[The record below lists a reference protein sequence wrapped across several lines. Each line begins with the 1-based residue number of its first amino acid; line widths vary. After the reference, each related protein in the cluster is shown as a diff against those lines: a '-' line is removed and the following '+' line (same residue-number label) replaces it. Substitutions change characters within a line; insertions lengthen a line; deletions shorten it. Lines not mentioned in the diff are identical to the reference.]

1 MPTSTHTIK
10 VNLPG
15 GIVPAGDLLTILEAA
30 EQAEVE
36 YVQFGNRQE
45 LLFTVEAAHRR
56 SLLQALAKA
65 DLPCEVDVDMH
76 PNISSSYVVE
86 DVFHNTA
93 WLREGVYKDI
103 LDLFDFRPQLKI
115 NLVDKNQTFVPY
127 FTGNLNF
134 ITSDTSNYWY
144 LYLRFPKTNRLFC
157 WPHLVYSEDIP
168 GLSSAIERVIFANK
182 ELFYHQHAADG
193 TLLHQLVSAANTF
206 VLQPLTVPLALPEFT
221 LPYYEGF
228 NRYGSK
234 LWLGIYRRDERFSV
248 AFLKDMCQLCL
259 KTRLGELCT
268 TPWKSLII
276 KGINVDDRLHW
287 DGILRKH
294 RINVRHA
301 ANELNWQVEDLCAYG
316 LALKHELVR
325 HFNEEDIRTFQLCF
339 AIKTKPQTGLFA
351 SIVIRSHYDSLTQT
365 GLHAEQFEILHTRDF
380 NPNSKDFVS
389 FRKKISRENL
399 SWYLVQLCDLF
410 YELQDAPALPP
421 SPEEILARP
430 AASTAAA
437 TLYQCRHC
445 LTVYDDAYGDAAQ
458 GIVAGTP
465 WDTLATYACPTC
477 EAPKEL
483 FEAVAASHLQIAVR
497 KG

>member
-1 MPTSTHTIK
+1 MLSQTHTVK

-15 GIVPAGDLLTILEAA
+15 GIVSAGDLLTLLEVA
-30 EQAEVE
+30 ERAEVE

-45 LLFTVEAAHRR
+45 LLFTIEAAQRR

-65 DLPCEVDVDMH
+65 DIRCEVDADLH

-103 LDLFDFRPQLKI
+103 LDLFDFQPQLKI
-115 NLVDKNQTFVPY
+115 NLIDRSQTFVPF

-134 ITSDTSNYWY
+134 VTSDTSNYWY
-144 LYLRFPKTNRLFC
+144 LYLRFPKTNAVYC

-182 ELFYHQHAADG
+182 DKFYDQPTTDG
-193 TLLHQLVSAANTF
+193 ALLHQLVSAASSF
-206 VLQPLTVPLALPEFT
+206 VIQPITSPLTLPEFT

-248 AFLKDMCQLCL
+248 VFLKDVCQICL
-259 KTRLGELCT
+259 QTRLGQLCT

-276 KGINVDDRLHW
+276 KGINLADRPHW
-287 DGILRKH
+287 DAVLRKH

-325 HFNEEDIRTFQLCF
+325 HFNEEDIRTYQLCF
-339 AIKTKPQTGLFA
+339 AIKTKPKTGLFA
-351 SIVIRSHYDSLTQT
+351 SIVIRSHFDNITQT

-389 FRKKISRENL
+389 FRKKVSRENL
-399 SWYLVQLCDLF
+399 AWYLTQLCDYF
-410 YELQDAPALPP
+410 YELQSTPALPP
-421 SPEEILARP
+421 SPAETPP
-430 AASTAAA
+430 ATAATA
-437 TLYQCRHC
+437 LLYQCRRC
-445 LTVYDDAYGDAAQ
+445 LTVYDEVHGDPAQ
-458 GIVAGTP
+458 GIAVGTSFP
-465 WDTLATYACPTC
+465 TLTAYACPTC
-477 EAPKEL
+477 EASQEYFVPVQTPQSQL
-483 FEAVAASHLQIAVR
+483 RAVIV
-497 KG
+497 GP